1 MGSSFVLRDGSTP
14 PTTLTSPTTMRPA
27 LRQVVNNIPALVRAF
42 QRYSA
47 LYATVKPALLAPGG
61 LGATLRAAP
70 ALGANM
76 DKWMLENDVAL
87 LIPLAGQLL
96 MQTGYGHLYET
107 SAASALQYLSPF
119 VLVRG
124 ALLFVVCVHRCCL
137 WLMCACACLC
147 VQCSGLGGS
156 GIDTSRLLTADDT
169 MGYNSSL
176 YMLTVRA

>member
-1 MGSSFVLRDGSTP
+1 
-14 PTTLTSPTTMRPA
+14 
-27 LRQVVNNIPALVRAF
+27 VVNNIPALVRAF

-61 LGATLRAAP
+61 LGATLRAQP

-76 DKWMLENDVAL
+76 DKWMLDNDVAL

-119 VLVRG
+119 VLVRLGFFAAVCSVCFALHG
-124 ALLFVVCVHRCCL
+124 ADVCARMRVRVCSVRG
-137 WLMCACACLC
+137 WAGAGSTPRAC
-147 VQCSGLGGS
+147 
-156 GIDTSRLLTADDT
+156 
-169 MGYNSSL
+169 
-176 YMLTVRA
+176 